1 MLRVS
6 CVSLPGALS
15 GHHLEGSQLDANQLF
30 WEQKPNLCRG
40 HTPM

>member
-15 GHHLEGSQLDANQLF
+15 GHHLEGSQLDANQFL
-30 WEQKPNLCRG
+30 WE
-40 HTPM
+40 